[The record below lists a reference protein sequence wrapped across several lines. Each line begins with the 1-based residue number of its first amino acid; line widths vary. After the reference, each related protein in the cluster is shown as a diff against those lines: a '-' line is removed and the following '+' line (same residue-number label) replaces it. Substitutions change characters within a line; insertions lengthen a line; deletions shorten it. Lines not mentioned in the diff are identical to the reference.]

1 MTQFIRSTSGR
12 LMSFSI
18 ATALIGGGAS
28 ALMQSPASLYVMA
41 FSTFMA
47 IVGCVASIQLAV
59 EEYEGHAIYGV
70 ILLPFLLFLYAVALG
85 FVMNFFAAGA
95 YAFLA
100 LGAAVLLVG
109 LRSLFVDKAEAAP
122 ERQMMAKPAH
132 AIEH

>member
-1 MTQFIRSTSGR
+1 MTQFIQSTSGR

-28 ALMQSPASLYVMA
+28 ALMHSPASLYVMA

-47 IVGCVASIQLAV
+47 IVGCVASLQLAV
-59 EEYEGHAIYGV
+59 EEFSAHAIYSV
-70 ILLPFLLFLYAVALG
+70 ILLPFLLFMYAVGLG
-85 FVMNFFAAGA
+85 FVMSFFTAGA

-109 LRSLFVDKAEAAP
+109 VRSLFVDKAEAAP
-122 ERQMMAKPAH
+122 ERPMMAEPAH
-132 AIEH
+132 AIER